1 MTNVLKDREG
11 EETETLGGDHVIAGG
26 GWCRDWGDAR
36 MSQERLETRELEE
49 AGRILPGVSE
59 GAGPADTLI

>member
-11 EETETLGGDHVIAGG
+11 EETETLGGDHVTAWWGR
-26 GWCRDWGDAR
+26 CRDWGAAPT
-36 MSQERLETRELEE
+36 SQERLQPRELEE
-49 AGRILPGVSE
+49 AGRTLPGASE